1 MIDIRFEQLVPAV
14 VQDAAT
20 GQVLMVAYM
29 NQAAFDATLE
39 TGQVHFWSRS
49 RDELWRKGA
58 TSGNTL
64 ELVDVA
70 ADCDGDALLVT
81 ARPSGPVCHP
91 GTETC
96 FDGTSAPVFGQL
108 GALWATIAD
117 RRDQR
122 PPGSYTASLL
132 EGGADATGRKL
143 TEEAVEVVLAAKDHS
158 HGAADDR
165 RVAEEGADLLYHL
178 LVLLAERH
186 VDAGLVLEV
195 LAERA
200 GDSR

>member
-14 VQDAAT
+14 IQDAAT

-64 ELVDVA
+64 ELVDVT
-70 ADCDGDALLVT
+70 ADCDGDTLLVT
-81 ARPSGPVCHP
+81 ARPAGPVCHT
-91 GTETC
+91 GTVTC
-96 FDGTSAPVFGQL
+96 FDGAATPTFGQL

-117 RRDQR
+117 RRDRR
-122 PPGSYTASLL
+122 PPGSYTATLL
-132 EGGADATGRKL
+132 EGGPDATGRKL
-143 TEEAVEVVLAAKDHS
+143 IEEAVEVVLAAKDHS
-158 HGAADDR
+158 HDVADDR
-165 RVAEEGADLLYHL
+165 RVAEEAADLVYHL
-178 LVLLAERH
+178 LVLLAERG
-186 VDAGLVLEV
+186 VEPGFPMEV

-200 GDSR
+200 EA